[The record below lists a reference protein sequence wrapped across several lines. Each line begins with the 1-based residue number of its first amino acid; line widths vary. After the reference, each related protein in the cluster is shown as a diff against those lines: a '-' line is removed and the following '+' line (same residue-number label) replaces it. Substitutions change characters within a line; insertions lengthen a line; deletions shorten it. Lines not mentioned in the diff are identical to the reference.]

1 MNTKFSSLSS
11 RLLLAA
17 SACAIAPG
25 IALGIAPGIA
35 LAQAQPAAA
44 AQPATTPVPTTAPA
58 AQPAPTEPP
67 PVVEAA
73 PAEPAPAPAA
83 PVARTLDEQLI
94 RSTVDSMPKAFEFH
108 GYLRSGFGINSK
120 GGELV
125 AFQAPGA
132 YSKYRLGNEAQTYGE
147 ALLQNNWLNGS
158 DDGASFN
165 TQIRIGFQNSG
176 NSNYDGSVEFRI
188 REAFAE
194 AKNVIPSKPGL
205 AFWAGN
211 RFYDRHDVH
220 ITDFFFLD
228 KSGLGGGFTDLKL
241 GDGKLSA
248 AFLAGAQDDGG
259 MPDLD
264 LGRRTKKTFDFRYK
278 GIKLPD
284 DSSLMAWG
292 DLVFQSPVVAG
303 EGTIFGFSAGLMHE
317 KNLMGGFNKLTAMFG
332 YGSGANF
339 NTYLG
344 PDSDEASHLRLV
356 EMFVIQPSE
365 RLSMMGT
372 AVFQRTD
379 SGGDGSTVQTWIS
392 AGVRPVYAFTK
403 YVSLATELGIDT
415 ANSDNSGDPDDGD
428 YNTLAKLTIAPQITT
443 GPTFWA
449 RPSIRA
455 FATFAF
461 WNEGSG
467 IGGRVYN
474 GDDTMGATFGL
485 QAESW
490 W

>member
-1 MNTKFSSLSS
+1 MKTKNSTLAS
-11 RLLLAA
+11 RLLIAAGACVAPSLAM
-17 SACAIAPG
+17 
-25 IALGIAPGIA
+25 
-35 LAQAQPAAA
+35 AQANPVTA
-44 AQPATTPVPTTAPA
+44 AQPSTTPVPTTAPA
-58 AQPAPTEPP
+58 AAPTNEAPAVVEPP
-67 PVVEAA
+67 PAEVA
-73 PAEPAPAPAA
+73 PEPAPAA
-83 PVARTLDEQLI
+83 PPQTRTFDENFV
-94 RSTVDSMPKAFEFH
+94 RSTVDAMPKAFEFH

-125 AFQAPGA
+125 TFQAPGA
-132 YSKYRLGNEAQTYGE
+132 YTKYRLGNEAQTYGE
-147 ALLQNNWLNGS
+147 ALLQNNWINGEN
-158 DDGASFN
+158 DGASFN

-228 KSGLGGGFTDLKL
+228 KSGLGGGFTDLAL
-241 GDGKLSA
+241 GDGKLSV
-248 AFLAGAQDDGG
+248 AFLAGAQDDGA

-278 GIKLPD
+278 GIKLPGEGT
-284 DSSLMAWG
+284 LMAWG
-292 DLVFQSPVVAG
+292 DLVFQSPAVAG

-317 KNLMGGFNKLTAMFG
+317 MSVMGGFNKLTAMFG

-372 AVFQRTD
+372 AVFQRT
-379 SGGDGSTVQTWIS
+379 SPGGDGALANTWIS
-392 AGVRPVYAFTK
+392 VGARPVYAFTK
-403 YVSLATELGIDT
+403 YLSLATELGVDT
-415 ANSDNSGDPDDGD
+415 SSVNEGD

-467 IGGRVYN
+467 IGGRVYD